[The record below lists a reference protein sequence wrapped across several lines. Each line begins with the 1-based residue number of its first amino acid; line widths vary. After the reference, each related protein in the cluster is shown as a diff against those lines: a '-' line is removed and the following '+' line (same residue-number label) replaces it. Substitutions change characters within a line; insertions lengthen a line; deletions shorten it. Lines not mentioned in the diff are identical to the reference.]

1 MGDGMD
7 LGFGHSQKPK
17 RQLPNADDTGH
28 AEKKQKMSAPGKQTA
43 ARLSS
48 VVTPESSSA
57 AGPASGTDD
66 NHQRSPQGQ
75 AAMASVQ
82 AAISQTTPVS
92 SNGRESVAVADQDT
106 EMATEATDLP
116 SRANSVSTEA
126 SGVGMKGT
134 SFGHSQNPK

>member
-1 MGDGMD
+1 
-7 LGFGHSQKPK
+7 
-17 RQLPNADDTGH
+17 
-28 AEKKQKMSAPGKQTA
+28 KKQKMSAPGKQTA

-48 VVTPESSSA
+48 AVTPESSSA

-82 AAISQTTPVS
+82 AAISQTTVERKPAPVS
-92 SNGRESVAVADQDT
+92 SNGRESVEVADKDT

-134 SFGHSQNPK
+134 SLSRRSGMAAILFLV